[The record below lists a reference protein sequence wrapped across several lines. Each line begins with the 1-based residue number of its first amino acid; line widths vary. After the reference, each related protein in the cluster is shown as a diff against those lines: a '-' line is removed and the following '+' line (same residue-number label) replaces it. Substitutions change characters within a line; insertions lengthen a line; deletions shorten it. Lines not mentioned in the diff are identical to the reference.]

1 MYDIDESIDIHVL
14 VFNQIKCGWTNE
26 TSKVECVKC
35 CVSIIGLNGCV
46 YENDEK
52 YLCYKRVSM
61 GVECRGMVM
70 WNV

>member
-35 CVSIIGLNGCV
+35 SVSIIGMNGCV

-52 YLCYKRVSM
+52 YLCY
-61 GVECRGMVM
+61 
-70 WNV
+70 